1 MFSKGSVKTALV
13 MTTMSPSNVFFKC
26 DLQHLSPDEVVMV
39 SNHVLKKTNAE
50 LQRLRM
56 SIFKQL
62 QPKLHCK
69 LGESRSQI
77 SG

>member
-1 MFSKGSVKTALV
+1 MVS
-13 MTTMSPSNVFFKC
+13 SNV
-26 DLQHLSPDEVVMV
+26 LQ
-39 SNHVLKKTNAE
+39 KTNGA

-69 LGESRSQI
+69 LGESSSPNIVNEIRVLI
-77 SG
+77 YF